1 MAKVEETRKPT
12 EENKADKKNR
22 AGFFKSVKA
31 EMKKI
36 TWYPKKTT
44 LINSVWIGIVLVV
57 LAGITGLI
65 DVGLSEA
72 LRALGSIW
80 A

>member
-1 MAKVEETRKPT
+1 MAKVEETRKPA
-12 EENKADKKNR
+12 EENKTEKKNT

-44 LINSVWIGIVLVV
+44 LNNSVWIGIVLVV

-65 DVGLSEA
+65 DVGLSGV
-72 LRALGSIW
+72 LRALGSIF